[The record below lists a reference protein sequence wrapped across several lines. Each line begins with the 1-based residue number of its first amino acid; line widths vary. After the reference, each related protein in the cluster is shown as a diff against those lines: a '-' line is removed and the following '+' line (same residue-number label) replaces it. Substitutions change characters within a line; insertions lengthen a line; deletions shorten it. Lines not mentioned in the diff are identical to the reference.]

1 MNNESAKVIVSL
13 IGVAGLFLYGYLIFM
28 SDISA
33 DYQKYTVLAASL
45 GVLYPLGALSDNE
58 YLSGNGYKAFGI
70 GLLGACVI
78 LFAGYASKI
87 DTEDGLIWDFFK
99 AITTE
104 GYRYF
109 YFFLLLVANI
119 LPLVSKKYSIWLS
132 AFTVG
137 IMIPVLI
144 ASVLALAIIVGV
156 LSALGASGKS
166 NKGTSSWS
174 SIFSSPSSTNSNTN
188 NERKSTSSSEP
199 KTSSSYVPHA
209 HFRIVWRHNSQ
220 PLTYNADFELPVDAT
235 VSDFERKLK
244 KMHGGD
250 ATIVS
255 YRRGNDPTVYLE

>member
-1 MNNESAKVIVSL
+1 MNNESAKVIISL
-13 IGVAGLFLYGYLIFM
+13 IGVAGLILYGYLIFM

-166 NKGTSSWS
+166 NGSSNSWS
-174 SIFSSPSSTNSNTN
+174 SIFSGTSGTNTKSNKEETSIMDSSQP
-188 NERKSTSSSEP
+188 SEP
-199 KTSSSYVPHA
+199 LFNFKIEWDHSDGSRLGPEPISYTQYIRLPRNSSYAVISKA
-209 HFRIVWRHNSQ
+209 
-220 PLTYNADFELPVDAT
+220 
-235 VSDFERKLK
+235 LK
-244 KMHGGD
+244 KMHGSN
-250 ATIVS
+250 AKVLRYTIE
-255 YRRGNDPTVYLE
+255 P

>member
-13 IGVAGLFLYGYLIFM
+13 IGVAGLILYGYLIFM

-119 LPLVSKKYSIWLS
+119 FPFVSRKYSIWLS
-132 AFTVG
+132 AFTIG

-144 ASVLALAIIVGV
+144 ASLLALAIIIGV
-156 LSALGASGKS
+156 LSALGASGKTNGSS
-166 NKGTSSWS
+166 NSWS
-174 SIFSSPSSTNSNTN
+174 SIFSGTSGANTKSNKEANVTDLSQPSEPLFNFKIEWDNSDGSRLGPKPISSTQYIRLPRN
-188 NERKSTSSSEP
+188 
-199 KTSSSYVPHA
+199 SSYA
-209 HFRIVWRHNSQ
+209 EISK
-220 PLTYNADFELPVDAT
+220 A
-235 VSDFERKLK
+235 LK
-244 KMHGGD
+244 RMHGSN
-250 ATIVS
+250 AKVLRYTI
-255 YRRGNDPTVYLE
+255 EA

>member
-13 IGVAGLFLYGYLIFM
+13 IGVAGLILYGYLIFM

-87 DTEDGLIWDFFK
+87 DTEDGLIWDYFK

-119 LPLVSKKYSIWLS
+119 LPFVSKKYSVWLS

-144 ASVLALAIIVGV
+144 ASLLVLAIIVGV
-156 LSALGASGKS
+156 LSALGASGKTNGSS
-166 NKGTSSWS
+166 NTWS
-174 SIFSSPSSTNSNTN
+174 SIFSGTSGANSNTSK
-188 NERKSTSSSEP
+188 EASITDFSQPSEP
-199 KTSSSYVPHA
+199 LFNFKIEWDNSDGSRLGPQPISYTQYIRLPRNSSYA
-209 HFRIVWRHNSQ
+209 EISK
-220 PLTYNADFELPVDAT
+220 A
-235 VSDFERKLK
+235 LK
-244 KMHGGD
+244 KMHGPN
-250 ATIVS
+250 AKVLRYTI
-255 YRRGNDPTVYLE
+255 EA